1 MFDVV
6 YVVPSCVAI
15 LIKLRGL
22 IMKESDVYLSAF
34 LTGKRLSEGKWNQL
48 FQATY
53 NYFPS
58 YLCPLEAMQHSLR
71 EHSLSYQSTK

>member
-22 IMKESDVYLSAF
+22 IMKESDDLSAF
-34 LTGKRLSEGKWNQL
+34 LTGKRLSEGKWN
-48 FQATY
+48 
-53 NYFPS
+53 
-58 YLCPLEAMQHSLR
+58 
-71 EHSLSYQSTK
+71 

>member
-1 MFDVV
+1 
-6 YVVPSCVAI
+6 
-15 LIKLRGL
+15 
-22 IMKESDVYLSAF
+22 MKESDVYLSAF
-34 LTGKRLSEGKWNQL
+34 LTGKRLSEGKWNYQ

-71 EHSLSYQSTK
+71 EHSLSY

>member
-34 LTGKRLSEGKWNQL
+34 LTGKR
-48 FQATY
+48 FT
-53 NYFPS
+53 F
-58 YLCPLEAMQHSLR
+58 LR
-71 EHSLSYQSTK
+71 ICAL

>member
-1 MFDVV
+1 MFNVV

-34 LTGKRLSEGKWNQL
+34 LTGKRLSKGKWN
-48 FQATY
+48 
-53 NYFPS
+53 
-58 YLCPLEAMQHSLR
+58 
-71 EHSLSYQSTK
+71 